1 MLRPIREKW
10 TIVIR
15 GKWNE
20 SIFTPK
26 WLSEN
31 VFDNKNI
38 TLEFPMEPGLPRRIT
53 SDGITVI
60 PDSNRLLLNPTEL
73 YDDYLERME
82 HVACQLLDKLP
93 HTPISHTGINFGY
106 RVEPVSDDLQSHFL
120 SPDESRFGDVGM
132 RIRLREYGRRFDM
145 DGQILNLKCELSE
158 NSESLDFGFNF
169 HSESSTADSA
179 RKVIE
184 GHVLELRDKA
194 DLILRQIYDLSK
206 EDE

>member
-10 TIVIR
+10 TIVIL

-26 WLSEN
+26 WLGEN
-31 VFDNKNI
+31 IFDKKKI
-38 TLEFPMEPGLPRRIT
+38 SLEFPMEPGFPRRIT
-53 SDGITVI
+53 SNGITLI

-73 YDDYLERME
+73 YDDYLRRME
-82 HVACQLLDKLP
+82 HVACQLLDRLP

-106 RVEPVSDDLQSHFL
+106 RIEPVSDDLQSHFPSL
-120 SPDESRFGDVGM
+120 DESRFGDAGM
-132 RIRLREYGRRFDM
+132 IIRLRKYGWSLDI
-145 DGQILNLKCELSE
+145 DGQYLNLNCELSE
-158 NSESLDFGFNF
+158 NSESLDFSFNF